1 MWFIKFVLIIVI
13 ASYLFPP
20 LFRFLL
26 KVFVTKQFGKMQDQ
40 MNQQFKNAQRP
51 TTKEGEIKV
60 ETTKATAKKGGI
72 DDGEYVDFEEIKD

>member
-1 MWFIKFVLIIVI
+1 MWFIKFILIIVI

-40 MNQQFKNAQRP
+40 MNAQFKNAQGNRR
-51 TTKEGEIKV
+51 KEGEIKV
-60 ETTKATAKKGGI
+60 ETPKANTKKRET